1 MFADATLRRPGF
13 LGRRDAETGRRGAV
27 VLEFGDHQSSAT
39 KPFVDAVAGEDALA
53 RPESLAYRTFYTLST
68 FSDPLRHP
76 MPLDVGFLGA
86 SLLDAAGP
94 PMSPMMIDLVRLRD
108 HCGGRCA
115 SAAARQFGVAASLPA
130 GAASQP
136 RRTTPVGGGQ
146 PLMSQV
152 IGVDPSVATVFSAP
166 SSMSPFSS
174 FSAASRRRRIQS
186 AASSLPLSRSSAD
199 STRSNFDWAR
209 ACVSL

>member
-1 MFADATLRRPGF
+1 MTRSGVRHVCRRNAEATRVPRAPGR
-13 LGRRDAETGRRGAV
+13 GDRETRRRGARV
-27 VLEFGDHQSSAT
+27 RRSSIVGD
-39 KPFVDAVAGEDALA
+39 KAVRRCRCRRGRAGKTGVTCL
-53 RPESLAYRTFYTLST
+53 PPFYTLST
-68 FSDPLRHP
+68 FGLRRQVP
-76 MPLDVGFLGA
+76 WLP
-86 SLLDAAGP
+86 GP
-94 PMSPMMIDLVRLRD
+94 G
-108 HCGGRCA
+108 GGRCA
-115 SAAARQFGVAASLPA
+115 SAAARRFGVAASLPA